1 MRVVGVDLAGN
12 EYAHPPEKFEA
23 AFTAAHEV
31 RSLCLRRGRGG
42 QPRTRC
48 VLVVLPGVWRLASG
62 VWCLVPGVWCGGR
75 LRRRARGA
83 GRGRRGAGRGG
94 GRRLSL
100 TAL

>member
-31 RSLCLRRGRGG
+31 GAFWWCCLAS
-42 QPRTRC
+42 
-48 VLVVLPGVWRLASG
+48 GVWRLASG
-62 VWCLVPGVWCGGR
+62 VWCLVRGPPSPPRTRCGE
-75 LRRRARGA
+75 GA
-83 GRGRRGAGRGG
+83 ERSGERRGSPTLFNG
-94 GRRLSL
+94 SL